1 LQVELE
7 SENLDVTE
15 ALEQYARDKLSKIEK
30 RWDNRIT
37 RMRVYIEDTNS
48 TTKGGNDKHCTM
60 EARVAGIEPV
70 VAETTADEA
79 YAAIKTTV
87 DKLTRALEHELESR
101 KAH

>member
-1 LQVELE
+1 MQVELE

-48 TTKGGNDKHCTM
+48 TKGGNDKHCTM

>member
-1 LQVELE
+1 MQVEIE

-15 ALEQYARDKLSKIEK
+15 ALEQYARDKLNKIEK
-30 RWDNRIT
+30 RWDDRIT
-37 RMRVYIEDTNS
+37 RMRVYLEDINS
-48 TTKGGNDKHCTM
+48 TKGGNDKHCTM

-87 DKLTRALEHELESR
+87 DKLARALEHELESR